1 MDPDPEPLLLLS
13 ILLETP
19 VTTIGYGITLA
30 ILLMSSALI
39 SGAEVAFFS
48 LTPTD
53 FASLEKRKTSAD
65 DTVLKLLDKPKGLL
79 ATILIAN
86 NFINILIVLI
96 STFLMDE
103 LFDFGNN
110 VVLNFAVK
118 VLGIT
123 FILLL
128 FGEVLPKVYANHN
141 SLRFSKTMSQPL
153 VVLGRLVKPLSGFL
167 IGTSNIIEKRLKP
180 SGQNISVEDLSTALE
195 LTTDDKQE
203 DDDQKLLESIVKFG
217 SIEVHQIMKPRMDM
231 IALDTEMSYPE
242 ILKIILDNGFSRVPV
257 FEENLDQVKGLLYIK
272 DLLRHL
278 NAEPDFKW
286 TNLLRAPYFVPENKK
301 IDDLLKE
308 FQERKMHMALVVD
321 EYGGTSGLVTMEDVL
336 EEIVGDISDE
346 FDDEAII
353 YSKLDDQNYVF
364 EGKTPLNDFYRVLD
378 IDGEEFDE
386 ERGDS
391 DTLAGFLLEISGKFP
406 DKNEEIDFLH
416 YRFKVEGI
424 DHRRIKRIKV
434 TLLDPKAS
442 DDEH

>member
-1 MDPDPEPLLLLS
+1 M
-13 ILLETP
+13 
-19 VTTIGYGITLA
+19 TTIGYGITLA

-48 LTPTD
+48 LTPMD
-53 FASLEKRKTSAD
+53 FATLEKRKTSAD

-180 SGQNISVEDLSTALE
+180 SSQNISVEDLSTALE

-217 SIEVHQIMKPRMDM
+217 SIEVRQIMKPRMDM

-378 IDGEEFDE
+378 IDGKEFDE

-424 DHRRIKRIKV
+424 DHRRIKQIKV